1 MSEQI
6 IIAEN
11 LVKQYKLYNNP
22 KDRLKEALFPFIKP
36 RHILFNA
43 INGISFSIN
52 KGDTIGII
60 GKNGSGKSTLL
71 KIITGVIHQTFGNI
85 HVNGKIAALLELGA
99 GFNPEMTGVENIYL
113 NGIVTGYSRKDIDGK
128 LKEIIDFADIGEY
141 IYQPVK
147 TYSSGMFA
155 RLAFSVAINVEP
167 DILIVDEALAVGDM
181 SFQVKCFKKFK
192 DFKEQNKT
200 ILFVSH
206 DLSSVL
212 KMCDKCILLS
222 HGQIKSQG
230 DTKQVVDDYKKILAA
245 IEEDN
250 VISDTVVKI
259 DNNSIIWKEKIQQN
273 PEYSEYGNKR
283 ITIID
288 YGIFDIND
296 NSINIISNDEV
307 VKIKMKVQINDNSI
321 EYPIFAFTIRDF
333 HGNDI
338 CGTNTLYE
346 NIDTTEFINSKVL
359 VIEFQQ
365 KLALKSGKYTI
376 SFGTTQFTEEKL
388 EVFHRLYD
396 MCLIEVHSVK
406 NLVGIFDIGCKIK
419 VNKIL

>member
-36 RHILFNA
+36 RHVLFNA
-43 INGISFSIN
+43 IDGISFSIN
-52 KGDTIGII
+52 KGDTVGII

-71 KIITGVIHQTFGNI
+71 KIITGVIHQTAGSIN
-85 HVNGKIAALLELGA
+85 VNGKIAALLELGA
-99 GFNPEMTGVENIYL
+99 GFNPEMTGIENIYL
-113 NGIVTGYSRKDIDGK
+113 NGIVTGYSRKEIDNK
-128 LKEIIDFADIGEY
+128 LNEIIDFADIGEY
-141 IYQPVK
+141 IHQPVK

-155 RLAFSVAINVEP
+155 RLAFAVAINVEP

-181 SFQVKCFKKFK
+181 AFQVKCFKKFK

-245 IEEDN
+245 VEEDN
-250 VISDTVVKI
+250 IISEAAVKI
-259 DNNSIIWKEKIQQN
+259 EDDSITWKDKVKQN
-273 PEYSEYGNKR
+273 PGYSEYGNKR
-283 ITIID
+283 VTIID
-288 YGIFDIND
+288 YGIFDTDD

-333 HGNDI
+333 QGNDI
-338 CGTNTLYE
+338 CGTNTIYE
-346 NIDTTEFINSKVL
+346 NIDTTGFINNKVL

-365 KLALKSGKYTI
+365 KLVLKPGKYTI

-396 MCLIEVHSVK
+396 MCLIEVYSIK
-406 NLVGIFDIGCKIK
+406 NMVGIFDIGSKIK
-419 VNKIL
+419 INKIL

>member
-36 RHILFNA
+36 RHVLFNA
-43 INGISFSIN
+43 IDGISFSIN
-52 KGDTIGII
+52 KGDTVGII

-71 KIITGVIHQTFGNI
+71 KIITGVIHQTSGNI
-85 HVNGKIAALLELGA
+85 NVNGKIAALLELGA
-99 GFNPEMTGVENIYL
+99 GFNPEMTGIENIYL
-113 NGIVTGYSRKDIDGK
+113 NGIVTGYSRKEIDNK
-128 LKEIIDFADIGEY
+128 LNEIIDFADIGEY
-141 IYQPVK
+141 IHQPVK

-155 RLAFSVAINVEP
+155 RLAFAVAINVEP

-181 SFQVKCFKKFK
+181 AFQVKCFKKFK

-245 IEEDN
+245 VEEDN
-250 VISDTVVKI
+250 IISETAVKI
-259 DNNSIIWKEKIQQN
+259 EDKSIAWKDKVQQN
-273 PEYSEYGNKR
+273 PGYSEYGNKR
-283 ITIID
+283 VTIID
-288 YGIFDIND
+288 YGIFDKD
-296 NSINIISNDEV
+296 NKSINIISNDEV

-333 HGNDI
+333 QGNDI

-346 NIDTTEFINSKVL
+346 NIDTTEFINNKVL

-365 KLALKSGKYTI
+365 KLALKPGKYTI

-396 MCLIEVHSVK
+396 MCLIEVHSIK
-406 NLVGIFDIGCKIK
+406 NMVGIFDIGSKIK
-419 VNKIL
+419 INKIL